1 MTEYNEI
8 EYPTDTEIE
17 EIQDSRSGNYILSIG
32 HKVSKSDLERFISIF
47 LERLDD

>member
-8 EYPTDTEIE
+8 EYSTDTEIE

-32 HKVSKSDLERFISIF
+32 HEVSKAEFMVFISGF
-47 LERLDD
+47 VEKLND